1 MGKKEVGID
10 NAVAIAGVT
19 IIPVVEVSLNHLH
32 GNGGFSFF
40 GIKQPVSVVVVSPLG
55 ERAFRTTGEE
65 VPLDQLIEEVPSIKH
80 MLEHV

>member
-1 MGKKEVGID
+1 MGVD
-10 NAVAIAGVT
+10 NPVAIAGVT

-32 GNGGFSFF
+32 GNSGFSFF

-55 ERAFRTTGEE
+55 EMAFRITGEE